1 MLTLYLNPEKS
12 PVAVQAKADGS
23 PVSALKFKR
32 GATVPLRIIVLGS
45 SAATQ
50 LRIGIKEQHAFEDG
64 LLVYGEA
71 ATGTAVE
78 EGIAFDLTLS
88 ISSLALDAALSVGA
102 GGECTPCAL
111 AAMTEFS
118 WQEDGEAR
126 LSDTLTTTIYNDII
140 RLATEAPEAAEGVYP
155 EPDLLAT
162 KTWVNNLRA
171 SAAAAGLVLLE
182 SDAIIESEYS
192 AVALTETGTI
202 AIPKATRNARGAVKL
217 GTGNTL
223 GGYDIL
229 PVGEDAEGRLAVDG
243 SGLSAYALALR
254 QGFEGTEADW
264 LESLKG
270 EPGEQ
275 GEKGDSGEVAN
286 IEEVAQATVAI
297 LAQPVATTR
306 THSTCTGSDNANF
319 IWAQIDSAHLRSGII
334 TAIEMP
340 CRLTTIAG
348 LTTTPLYMSIWQRN
362 LATDT
367 DLTWLATS
375 TNAVT
380 QVIGETGRWLFDNIS
395 LNGQDIRICF
405 VSDPSSQWNATNA
418 LGARVIACTDGV
430 ANGCR
435 IYTQSGNTNHLLE
448 LHIDFVEENYV
459 FTPGLHLKDTTLHL
473 SEEEHA
479 QLSEL
484 LANKDALLAL
494 LNT

>member
-71 ATGTAVE
+71 ATGTTVE

-88 ISSLALDAALSVGA
+88 VSSLALDAALSVGA

-126 LSDTLTTTIYNDII
+126 LSDTLTSTIYNDII

-155 EPDLLAT
+155 EPNLLAT
-162 KTWVNNLRA
+162 KTWVSNLRA
-171 SAAAAGLVLLE
+171 SAAAAGLVQLE
-182 SDAIIESEYS
+182 SDAIIESDYA

-275 GEKGDSGEVAN
+275 GEKGDSGEVSN
-286 IEEVAQATVAI
+286 VDEVAEATIAI
-297 LAQPVATTR
+297 LAQPVTTTR
-306 THSTCTGSDNANF
+306 THATCTGSENANF
-319 IWAQIDSAHLRSGII
+319 YWAQIDSSHLRSETI
-334 TAIEMP
+334 TAIEIP
-340 CRLTTIAG
+340 CRLTENAEISTS
-348 LTTTPLYMSIWQRN
+348 PLYLNVWQRMQP
-362 LATDT
+362 TDT
-367 DLTWLATS
+367 QLS
-375 TNAVT
+375 RIGVSSNAVT
-380 QVIGETGRWLFDNIS
+380 PSIGGSARWEFDRLV
-395 LNGQDIRICF
+395 LNGEDLRICF
-405 VSDPSSQWNATNA
+405 STNQNTGWDATHTFGGRVLACSD
-418 LGARVIACTDGV
+418 GAA
-430 ANGCR
+430 AGCR
-435 IYTQSGNTNHLLE
+435 INASNGASNYLVE
-448 LHIDFVEENYV
+448 MHIDFEEENYV

-494 LNT
+494 LNA